1 MRQTFDI
8 ISEEIFT
15 SYNDSDIGVEEDDRT
30 VGEVPSKMLPAL
42 LIDTLKT
49 EN

>member
-1 MRQTFDI
+1 MDDEMHTRHTPRGTKD
-8 ISEEIFT
+8 
-15 SYNDSDIGVEEDDRT
+15 NDSDIAVEKDDRT